1 MYIKLKYSIL
11 LAAITL
17 LLFSGCEKV
26 IDLKLKDA
34 SPQLVIEGNV
44 TNQSAIHTVKI
55 SQSVPFTDSNKFP
68 AVSGAVVTIND
79 DKGNFYNLTE
89 TSPGIY
95 STPRFTGRTNYKYT
109 LTVTLNGQTYTATS
123 IMPPLV
129 RFDALSYKESFF
141 DSNKK
146 VMTVHYQD
154 PASIANQYYYIMFI
168 DNVQIKN
175 TILVNNDNFT
185 NGRYVDDDL
194 FQNDND
200 ILVGQTVTVEAQC
213 IDNNIY
219 TYLFSLREQLSGGP
233 APTPSN
239 PPSNLN
245 NNALGYFS
253 AHTVQRMSILIK

>member
-1 MYIKLKYSIL
+1 MCIKFKYSIL
-11 LAAITL
+11 VAAIIV

-44 TNQSAIHTVKI
+44 TNQLTNHIVKI
-55 SQSVPFTDSNKFP
+55 SKSVPFTDSNKFP

-79 DKGNFYNLTE
+79 DKGNVYNLIE
-89 TSPGIY
+89 SSPGTYI
-95 STPRFTGRTNYKYT
+95 TPRFAGRTNYKYT
-109 LTVTLNGQTYTATS
+109 LTVNVNGQTYTGS
-123 IMPPLV
+123 SVMPLIV
-129 RFDALSYKESFF
+129 RFDNLSYKDSFF

-146 VMTVHYQD
+146 IMTVHYQD
-154 PASIANQYYYIMFI
+154 PPNVVNQYHYVIYI
-168 DNVQIKN
+168 DGVQIKN

-194 FQNDND
+194 FQTEND
-200 ILVGQTVTVEAQC
+200 ILVGQNITVEAQC

-219 TYLFSLREQLSGGP
+219 TYLFSLREQLTGGP

-253 AHTVQRMSILIK
+253 AHTVQRLNILIR

>member
-1 MYIKLKYSIL
+1 MHIKFKYSIL
-11 LAAITL
+11 VAAITL

-26 IDLKLKDA
+26 IDLKLNNA
-34 SPQLVIEGNV
+34 APQLVIEGNV
-44 TNQSAIHTVKI
+44 INQFTNHIVKI
-55 SQSVPFTDSNKFP
+55 SQSVPFTDSNVFP

-79 DKGNFYNLTE
+79 DRGNVYSLTE
-89 TSPGIY
+89 SSPGTYI
-95 STPRFTGRTNYKYT
+95 TPKFTGRTNYKYT
-109 LTVTLNGQTYTATS
+109 LTVTVNGQTYTGS
-123 IMPPLV
+123 SVMPPFV
-129 RFDALSYKESFF
+129 RFDNLSYKESFF

-146 VMTVHYQD
+146 VMTIHYQD
-154 PASIANQYYYIMFI
+154 PPNVANQYHFIMYI
-168 DNVQIKN
+168 DGVQIKN

-200 ILVGQTVTVEAQC
+200 ILVGQNITVEAQC

-219 TYLFSLREQLSGGP
+219 TYLFALREQLTGGP

-239 PPSNLN
+239 PPSNLS

-253 AHTVQRMSILIK
+253 AHTAQRLNVLIK

>member
-1 MYIKLKYSIL
+1 MHIKFKYSIL
-11 LAAITL
+11 ISLITL

-44 TNQSAIHTVKI
+44 TNQAANHIVKI
-55 SQSVPFTDSNKFP
+55 SQTVPFTDSNKFP
-68 AVSGAVVTIND
+68 AVSGAIVTIND
-79 DKGNFYNLTE
+79 DRGNVYNLTE
-89 TSPGIY
+89 ASPGTYI
-95 STPRFTGRTNYKYT
+95 TPRFTGRTNYKYT
-109 LTVTLNGQTYTATS
+109 LTVNVNGQTYTGS
-123 IMPPLV
+123 SVMPPFV
-129 RFDALSYKESFF
+129 RFDNLTYKESFF
-141 DSNKK
+141 DSKK
-146 VMTVHYQD
+146 KIMTIHYQD
-154 PASIANQYYYIMFI
+154 PPIVANQYHFVMYI

-200 ILVGQTVTVEAQC
+200 ILVGHNVTVEAQC
-213 IDNNIY
+213 IDNNIF
-219 TYLFSLREQLSGGP
+219 TYLFALREQLTGGP

-253 AHTVQRMSILIK
+253 AHTVQRLSTLIK

>member
-1 MYIKLKYSIL
+1 MRIRFKYSL
-11 LAAITL
+11 LVAAITL

-26 IDLKLKDA
+26 IDLKLKNA
-34 SPQLVIEGNV
+34 SPQIVIEGNV
-44 TNQSAIHTVKI
+44 TNQLAIHTVKI
-55 SQSVPFTDSNKFP
+55 SQSVPFTDSNIFP
-68 AVSGAVVTIND
+68 SVSGAIVTIND
-79 DKGNFYNLTE
+79 DHGNVYNLTE
-89 TSPGIY
+89 TSPGTY
-95 STPRFTGRTNYKYT
+95 STPKFTGRSTYKYT
-109 LTVTLNGQTYTATS
+109 LTVIVNGQTYTAS
-123 IMPPLV
+123 SVMPPFV
-129 RFDALSYKESFF
+129 RVDNLSYKDSFF
-141 DSNKK
+141 SKDKK
-146 VMTVHYQD
+146 IMTVHYQD
-154 PASIANQYYYIMFI
+154 PPGVANQYHYVLFI

-219 TYLFSLREQLSGGP
+219 TYLFSLREQLTGGP

-239 PPSNLN
+239 PPSNLS

-253 AHTVQRMSILIK
+253 AHTLQRLSTVIK